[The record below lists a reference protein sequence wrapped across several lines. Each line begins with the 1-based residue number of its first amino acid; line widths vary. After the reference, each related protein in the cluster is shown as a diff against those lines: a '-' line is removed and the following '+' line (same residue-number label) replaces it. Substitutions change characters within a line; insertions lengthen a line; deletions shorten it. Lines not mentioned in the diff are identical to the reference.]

1 MTVNSR
7 VIKTFLQWSPDA
19 VDVPLMNGLRIQI
32 LPTISDLPR
41 ARKYQFAAFIAK
53 DAILVVWDDDPL
65 NIVSRAKF
73 IENEL
78 MALVWK
84 TPEEEAAREDKQLG
98 IEVEEIIDEESG
110 EVSGYRERRPTN
122 LLNTILVAFTLT
134 LVITTLGAGYRQI
147 AIEVAVDGNMLRLAF
162 VALTPIQIFFTL
174 VSYLFF
180 PSPIPGRLFL
190 NREKLVFR
198 TSYRGLSRPV
208 FWTSIPVD
216 GELKILLGQTST
228 TDPDWRP
235 PAHHHPM
242 PRLQGGSSGCYC
254 SNNQVYQT
262 SNLYIRAPGRHR
274 KHFHQR

>member
-98 IEVEEIIDEESG
+98 IEVDEIIDEESG

-190 NREKLVFR
+190 NRE
-198 TSYRGLSRPV
+198 
-208 FWTSIPVD
+208 
-216 GELKILLGQTST
+216 
-228 TDPDWRP
+228 
-235 PAHHHPM
+235 
-242 PRLQGGSSGCYC
+242 
-254 SNNQVYQT
+254 N
-262 SNLYIRAPGRHR
+262 
-274 KHFHQR
+274 

>member
-84 TPEEEAAREDKQLG
+84 TPEAAEEEAAREDKQMG
-98 IEVEEIIDEESG
+98 IEVEEMIDEESG

-162 VALTPIQIFFTL
+162 IALTPIQIFFTL
-174 VSYLFF
+174 VCYTLSSLRSQLFF
-180 PSPIPGRLFL
+180 NS
-190 NREKLVFR
+190 
-198 TSYRGLSRPV
+198 
-208 FWTSIPVD
+208 
-216 GELKILLGQTST
+216 
-228 TDPDWRP
+228 
-235 PAHHHPM
+235 
-242 PRLQGGSSGCYC
+242 
-254 SNNQVYQT
+254 
-262 SNLYIRAPGRHR
+262 
-274 KHFHQR
+274 